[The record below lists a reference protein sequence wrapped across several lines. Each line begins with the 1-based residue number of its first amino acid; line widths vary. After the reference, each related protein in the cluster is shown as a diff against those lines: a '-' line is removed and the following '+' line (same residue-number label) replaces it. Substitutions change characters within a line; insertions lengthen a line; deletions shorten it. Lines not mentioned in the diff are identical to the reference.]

1 MTVMF
6 LIGTLVCALSVVVC
20 WVMTA
25 VRDHPADSSIISLA
39 LIELYL
45 IVYAVYAGIRQ
56 ATGASITGEAWE
68 FWGYIVTALMLPVGV
83 FVWAMIDKT
92 RWSNLAMSFVGL
104 VVFVM
109 IYRLEE
115 IWWGSAL

>member
-1 MTVMF
+1 MF
-6 LIGTLVCALSVVVC
+6 VVGAAICALSTLTC

-25 VRDHPADSSIISLA
+25 VRSHPADSSIISLA

-56 ATGASITGEAWE
+56 SMGQAVVGEAWE
-68 FWGYIVTALMLPVGV
+68 FWGYIITVLVLPIGV
-83 FVWAMIDKT
+83 FIYAVIDKT
-92 RWSNLAMSFVGL
+92 RWSNLVMSFVGL

-109 IYRLEE
+109 VYRLEE